1 MYGVEFAGMFMYI
14 FSQIMVSEKVAAL
27 KKVMFSFVIIEKPN
41 YELSLCPQSFLILAQ
56 KSIESKFC
64 EFFTVLIK

>member
-1 MYGVEFAGMFMYI
+1 MI
-14 FSQIMVSEKVAAL
+14 SEKVAAL